1 MTTFCHI
8 IKNWQITFQASKLKG
23 NHFLNLLDNELHT
36 IEPLYTKRGPW
47 IKQFGHLN
55 SLCARAMRAITN
67 HASIGEYYLRFF
79 LRESFS
85 CPCRVY
91 PIEIRRHI
99 LYEYRRCIKYQNS
112 LRATLSHLVI
122 FLEFNPN
129 AFSFHE
135 DITQQSSPFCL
146 FYTQLFLFLL
156 FPFVVLFFLLFF
168 VSLYVSNYDIATTV
182 CHCAPV

>member
-1 MTTFCHI
+1 MINGSVMSWLTKIWRISISSWYFLAKCHGTSIRKKNVTTFCHI

-36 IEPLYTKRGPW
+36 IEPLYTKRDPW

-55 SLCARAMRAITN
+55 SLCARAMRATTN
-67 HASIGEYYLRFF
+67 HASIGEHYLRFF

-99 LYEYRRCIKYQNS
+99 LYEYRRCIKY
-112 LRATLSHLVI
+112 
-122 FLEFNPN
+122 
-129 AFSFHE
+129 
-135 DITQQSSPFCL
+135 
-146 FYTQLFLFLL
+146 
-156 FPFVVLFFLLFF
+156 
-168 VSLYVSNYDIATTV
+168 
-182 CHCAPV
+182 